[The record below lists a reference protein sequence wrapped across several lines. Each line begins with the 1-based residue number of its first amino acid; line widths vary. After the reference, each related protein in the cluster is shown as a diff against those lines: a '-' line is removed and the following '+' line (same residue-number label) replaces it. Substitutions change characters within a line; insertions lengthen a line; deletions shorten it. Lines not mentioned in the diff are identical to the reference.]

1 MSDRAINTTWFREKL
16 AEKEL
21 SQRGLA
27 KLMGLDS
34 AAVSLMLR
42 GKREMRIAEAAMIAN
57 FLGVS
62 TEEILHHV
70 GPAVDGPSPVPII
83 GTVNGSSGRVKWGE
97 GLGEVP
103 RPVGDLPLNVAAIQ
117 CRTSGTVLDYMDR
130 WVLFIPQP
138 HDSRHV
144 RPECIERLSLVRPS
158 GGDSMLAV
166 VRRGYAPGRWNLR
179 GPVINAEE
187 TELDYAAPI
196 LLITT

>member
-1 MSDRAINTTWFREKL
+1 MIANINTHWFREKL
-16 AEKEL
+16 AEKQL

-42 GKREMRIAEAAMIAN
+42 GKRQMRISEAAMIAN

-62 TEEILHHV
+62 PEEVISHV
-70 GPAVDGPSPVPII
+70 GPTTDTPSPIPII
-83 GTVNGSSGRVKWGE
+83 GTVNGGGKIRWAD

-103 RPVGDLPLNVAAIQ
+103 RPVGELPLRCAAIQ
-117 CRTSGTVLDYMDR
+117 CRTVGTPLDYMDR
-130 WVLFIPQP
+130 WVLFVPEP
-138 HDSRHV
+138 HDVTEV
-144 RPECIERLSLVRPS
+144 RPECVDRLSVVRPA
-158 GGDSMLAV
+158 GGDSIIAQ

-179 GPVINAEE
+179 GPAVNAEE
-187 TELDYAAPI
+187 TALDYAVPI